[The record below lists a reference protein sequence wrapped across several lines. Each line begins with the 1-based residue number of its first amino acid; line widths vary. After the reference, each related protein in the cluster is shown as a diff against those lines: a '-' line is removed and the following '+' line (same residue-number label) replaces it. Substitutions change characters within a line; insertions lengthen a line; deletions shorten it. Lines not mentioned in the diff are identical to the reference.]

1 MCSTT
6 KSKFSPL
13 GGICRAHTALTV
25 SAMSLKV
32 SATLARR
39 RAAPVRPWDCTG
51 GAGGGKIVRSHSPGR
66 ATAAQ
71 RPTPP
76 PAASGSTP
84 AASGAASAPTVQPAT
99 KTPAQRHRSPGNR
112 QAAPQAAQRHTE
124 GRIAQLGTGRRQG
137 GRQGDAEYRRLLQRP
152 GDGCAEPRR
161 SRQCQARSQRSEGTA
176 LEAGRPHRQPEAG
189 PARLLYRKT
198 EKRPA
203 DSRRQQGRASRGDG
217 LARVQDAP
225 RQKNAQGLDGQ
236 QRKAPG
242 PGRRAGIAAAEPP
255 PRHGSRQRPRQ
266 FEPHGHRLKEQT
278 PRQRPHAGSQQIGRR
293 TPDDQRQ
300 PEGRGAAVDLPGAQ
314 HRPRDSRG
322 PLPGQ
327 RRPPRPRGQQRLQ
340 PERRSMYLL
349 VGIGKDSHRSV
360 PPLCCMPYG
369 SCTIPRG
376 NRRFLPQAG
385 EIQKLVGN
393 CAFVPRPDKPCRKS
407 RQKSGVPG
415 RSPQNNKKDGPRAQ
429 SSRRGRPQLREK

>member
-1 MCSTT
+1 MAAQ
-6 KSKFSPL
+6 SPAAAASARP
-13 GGICRAHTALTV
+13 GASGPRVQRWRQAVPTASQRQAPPGCCTGKRRNAQPIPAASRAVHPVATV
-25 SAMSLKV
+25 WPGSRMPP
-32 SATLARR
+32 ARKMP
-39 RAAPVRPWDCTG
+39 RAWMASSVRPP
-51 GAGGGKIVRSHSPGR
+51 AQAAVRELPPLSHRP
-66 ATAAQ
+66 ATAA
-71 RPTPP
+71 
-76 PAASGSTP
+76 
-84 AASGAASAPTVQPAT
+84 ASA
-99 KTPAQRHRSPGNR
+99 
-112 QAAPQAAQRHTE
+112 
-124 GRIAQLGTGRRQG
+124 
-137 GRQGDAEYRRLLQRP
+137 
-152 GDGCAEPRR
+152 
-161 SRQCQARSQRSEGTA
+161 
-176 LEAGRPHRQPEAG
+176 
-189 PARLLYRKT
+189 
-198 EKRPA
+198 
-203 DSRRQQGRASRGDG
+203 
-217 LARVQDAP
+217 
-225 RQKNAQGLDGQ
+225 
-236 QRKAPG
+236 
-242 PGRRAGIAAAEPP
+242 
-255 PRHGSRQRPRQ
+255 PRQ

-415 RSPQNNKKDGPRAQ
+415 CRPQNNKKDGPRAQ
-429 SSRRGRPQLREK
+429 SSRRGRPQFREK